1 MSPKATAWK
10 PSMIEATF
18 RDSGLA
24 LELEFEIDAPRSA
37 VWRCWTEPELFKQWF
52 CPKPWSVAEAQF
64 DLRPGGRMNTVM
76 QGPDGTRVD
85 SKGVWLDVAE
95 RRRLTFTDAYQ
106 EGFAPNETAFL
117 TSCVE
122 FSDAP
127 DNRTRMVWGARHSNE
142 ADKQKHLEMG
152 FKDGWSA
159 AAGQLEELAQS
170 LAKNAAHSVAAIEFN
185 SKVRTCLW
193 FERRG
198 LEAAEFYVSL
208 LPGSSIENVLQH
220 GQPDDPM
227 IVEFNLGGA
236 PMMILTAGPH
246 HKLTPA
252 ASIAVLTKDQAEN
265 DELWAKLLEGGGEE
279 CRCGWLTDRFGVS
292 WQITP
297 EALPRL
303 LAHPDADAAA
313 RVQAAMMKMKKID
326 LAELEAATMIHWAE

>member
-1 MSPKATAWK
+1 MSPEATAWK
-10 PSMIEATF
+10 PSMAEATF
-18 RDSGLA
+18 RDLDLA
-24 LELEFEIDAPRSA
+24 LELEFEINAPRAA
-37 VWRCWTEPELFKQWF
+37 VWRCWTEPDLFKQWF
-52 CPKPWSVAEAQF
+52 CPKPWNVVEVEF

-85 SKGVWLDVAE
+85 SKGVWLDVDE
-95 RRRLTFTDAYQ
+95 RRRLTFSDAFN
-106 EGFAPNETAFL
+106 EGFMPNASAFM
-117 TSCVE
+117 TSNVE

-142 ADKQKHLEMG
+142 ADKQKHLQMG

-170 LAKNAAHSVAAIEFN
+170 LAKSAAHSIEPIQFN
-185 SKVRTCLW
+185 STVRTCLW
-193 FERRG
+193 FERKG

-208 LPGSSIENVLQH
+208 LPGSAIENVLQH

-246 HKLTPA
+246 HTLTPA
-252 ASIAVLTKDQAEN
+252 VSIAVLMKDQAEN
-265 DELWAKLLEGGGEE
+265 DALWAKLLEKGGKESM
-279 CRCGWLTDRFGVS
+279 CGWLTDRFGVS
-292 WQITP
+292 WQIAP
-297 EALPRL
+297 KALPGL
-303 LAHPDADAAA
+303 LAHPDAEAAA

-326 LAELEAATMIHWAE
+326 IAALEAAAISQ